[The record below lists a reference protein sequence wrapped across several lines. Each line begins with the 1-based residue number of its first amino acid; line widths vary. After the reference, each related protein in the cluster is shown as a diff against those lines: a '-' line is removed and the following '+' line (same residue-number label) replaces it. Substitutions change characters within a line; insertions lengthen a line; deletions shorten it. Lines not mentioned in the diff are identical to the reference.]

1 MSQVKKSSNKI
12 VIALAVICV
21 ILIASLTGI
30 FVIYQ
35 PTNLQ
40 SQLAEKD
47 QTIASLQAQLEALQ
61 EQMSQTG
68 NSTLTYVQQ
77 IAYLNEQLANINAT
91 ATDLGQ
97 QLVSANDIL
106 ALRKSG
112 ILYSQNSISQDA
124 NAATPLW
131 NDVLDYAGY
140 VVVQAEATASTSYA
154 QVIFTFG
161 DSGVFN
167 YNVTIG
173 NSGTALLPVLPGT
186 VQINICNI
194 LPAGATNNFNAT
206 ATYYY

>member
-12 VIALAVICV
+12 VVALAVICV
-21 ILIASLTGI
+21 ILIASLVGV
-30 FVIYQ
+30 FAIYQ

-68 NSTLTYVQQ
+68 NGTLAYVQQ
-77 IAYLNEQLANINAT
+77 IAYLNEQLANLNAT

-97 QLVSANDIL
+97 QLVSANDVL

-112 ILYSQNSISQDA
+112 ILYSQNSVSQGA

-140 VVVQAEATASTSYA
+140 VIVQVEATSNTTYA
-154 QVIFTFG
+154 QAIFTFG

-167 YNVTIG
+167 YNVTVG

-194 LPAGATNNFNAT
+194 LPAEATNNFNAT

>member
-1 MSQVKKSSNKI
+1 MSQVKKTSNKI
-12 VIALAVICV
+12 VIALAVICI
-21 ILIASLTGI
+21 ILIASLAGI
-30 FVIYQ
+30 FAIYQ
-35 PTNLQ
+35 PTNLK

-47 QTIASLQAQLEALQ
+47 QSIASLQAQLEALQ

-68 NSTLTYVQQ
+68 NGTLAYIQQ
-77 IAYLNEQLANINAT
+77 IAYLNEQLANLNAT

-97 QLVSANDIL
+97 QLMSLNDIL

-112 ILYSQNSISQDA
+112 ILYSQNSVSQDA
-124 NAATPLW
+124 NAGTLLW

-140 VVVQAEATASTSYA
+140 VIVQVEATANTTYA
-154 QVIFTFG
+154 QIIFTFG

-167 YNVTIG
+167 YNVTVG

-194 LPAGATNNFNAT
+194 LPAGATNNFNGT